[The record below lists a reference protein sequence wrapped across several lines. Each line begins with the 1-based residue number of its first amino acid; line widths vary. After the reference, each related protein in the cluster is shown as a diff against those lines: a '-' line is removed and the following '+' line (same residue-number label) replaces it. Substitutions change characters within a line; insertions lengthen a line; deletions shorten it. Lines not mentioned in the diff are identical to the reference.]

1 MIIKKNEAEKDA
13 ILNVAKFMATA
24 ARTAPK
30 GMGIDNIETLIL
42 EGDDKDK
49 LIEELKKIHEETG
62 EDFYR
67 RDGENVRRSV
77 CVLLIGVKNSP
88 VQLTYCG
95 NCGFK
100 DCVEMAKAGANC
112 AFNITDLGIA
122 VGSAVSVA
130 ADHRVDNRVFFS
142 AGRAATRL
150 GLMHEKVRVCYA
162 IPLSA
167 HGKSVYHDRIQQE
180 I

>member
-1 MIIKKNEAEKDA
+1 MKIQKNEAERDA
-13 ILNVAKFMATA
+13 ILSVAKLMATA

-42 EGDDKDK
+42 EGDDKDE
-49 LIEELKKIHEETG
+49 LIGELNKIHEETG

-67 RDGENVRRSV
+67 RDGENVRSSV

-88 VQLTYCG
+88 VQLTNCG

-100 DCVEMAKAGANC
+100 DCAEMTGAGANC

-142 AGRAATRL
+142 GGRAATRL
-150 GLMHEKVRVCYA
+150 GLMPKNVRVCYA